1 MLWASGRTTC
11 VGGRPMNGDDDTRFS
26 LLLRELPRLRRRQP
40 QSPAGQ
46 VVPIL
51 IGLAAITA
59 FAAGLVISMR

>member
-1 MLWASGRTTC
+1 
-11 VGGRPMNGDDDTRFS
+11 MNGDDDTRFS